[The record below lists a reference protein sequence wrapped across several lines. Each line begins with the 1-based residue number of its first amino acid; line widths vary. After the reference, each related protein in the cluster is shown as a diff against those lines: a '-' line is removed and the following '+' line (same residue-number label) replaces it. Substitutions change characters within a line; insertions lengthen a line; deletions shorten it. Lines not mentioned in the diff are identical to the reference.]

1 MKFRNLAAGFA
12 VGVAGGTLI
21 AVLNAPKSGAELQSS
36 LKSGS
41 GNMKTQMNQL
51 KMEANE
57 VKSSFLQTKRE
68 SQEVFETL
76 GDEVKTMISNF
87 QADINP
93 NIEHIKKD
101 VPFVDLRPALEGQP
115 QDMFFR
121 TDVHM
126 NAQGAAASAGAI
138 ARAALPLLGGAKG
151 GAVIR

>member
-101 VPFVDLRPALEGQP
+101 VDNIQNRVEEI
-115 QDMFFR
+115 QDTFNS
-121 TDVHM
+121 D
-126 NAQGAAASAGAI
+126 
-138 ARAALPLLGGAKG
+138 K
-151 GAVIR
+151 